1 MDTKS
6 NHSNSDKELN
16 MKPGRNPNEGIHLIR
31 FMAVVIVMC
40 AALTGCS
47 AGTTTTVTRTSQPPA
62 SDSNAPVPTTTATR
76 PRVQSFTGTG
86 QKNLG
91 TIVVP
96 VDSTVSWNCPSCG
109 STNFIINNADGDDS
123 TFPTNALDQT
133 HGVDTLAAGTYHTVV
148 VDTDAPGPWTIRVT
162 SG

>member
-1 MDTKS
+1 MESDMNPHQKS
-6 NHSNSDKELN
+6 RA
-16 MKPGRNPNEGIHLIR
+16 GTTRIR
-31 FMAVVIVMC
+31 FAVVAIVTC
-40 AALTGCS
+40 SALTGCS
-47 AGTTTTVTRTSQPPA
+47 AGTTTTVTGTSQPPA